1 MNTTE
6 RQLQL
11 CLIKIEKWAME
22 NGFKFSSSKT
32 VGMHFCN
39 KRGLHPDPELKLYNS
54 HIKIVSETK
63 FLNLLYDSKLTFVPH
78 IKMLK
83 NKSLKA
89 LNILQF
95 VSSTDWG
102 ADSTVLLKLDRSM
115 NRSKLNYGCIVYG
128 STRPSYIKLL
138 DTVRHQGLRLSLGA
152 FRTSPVESLYVEA
165 NLENRRIKLG
175 MQYATKLK
183 ACPSNSPY
191 DCVLILYM
199 KMFTIN
205 NPIQFNL
212 L

>member
-1 MNTTE
+1 
-6 RQLQL
+6 
-11 CLIKIEKWAME
+11 
-22 NGFKFSSSKT
+22 
-32 VGMHFCN
+32 MHFCN

-54 HIKIVSETK
+54 PIKIVSETK
-63 FLNLLYDSKLTFVPH
+63 CLGLLFDSKLTFLPH

-89 LNILQF
+89 FNILKF

-102 ADSTVLLKLDRSM
+102 ADGTVLLNLYRSLI
-115 NRSKLNYGCIVYG
+115 RSKLDYGYIVYG
-128 STRPSYIKLL
+128 SARPSYIKLL
-138 DTVRHQGLRLSLGA
+138 DTVHHQGLRLSLGA

-165 NLENRRIKLG
+165 NKPSLENRRLSDLVCS
-175 MQYATKLK
+175 MQPNCRLILQILHMT
-183 ACPSNSPY
+183 
-191 DCVLILYM
+191 VFLILYM